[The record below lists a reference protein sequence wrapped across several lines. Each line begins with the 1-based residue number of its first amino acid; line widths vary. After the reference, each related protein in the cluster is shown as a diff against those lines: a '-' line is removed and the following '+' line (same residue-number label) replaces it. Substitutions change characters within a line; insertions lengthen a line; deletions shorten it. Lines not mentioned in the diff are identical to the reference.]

1 MSEAAAT
8 TDRARLATGDAA
20 PVLDVREL
28 RVAFDTDDGTLR
40 AVDGASFSIAKGE
53 ALALVGE
60 SGCGKSVTA
69 LSILRL
75 LSRPGRIEGG
85 EIRYRGQD
93 LLALDE
99 REMRSFRGN
108 RISMIFQEPM
118 TSLNPVMKIG
128 DQVGEPLR
136 IHRGASRAAARTR
149 AVELLDLV
157 SIPDAASRVDDY
169 PHQLSGGMRQRVMIA
184 MALACDPEL
193 LIADEPTTALDV
205 TIQAGILELLASL
218 RERLG
223 LSILLITHNLGI
235 VAEFCERAVVMY
247 TGRIVEQ
254 APVEQLFRDP
264 KHPYTRGLLASL
276 PRLSSGA
283 SRLTTIPGVVPDIR
297 RLPAGCTFAPRCG
310 WVMDVCRDAVPALMP
325 TGDAT
330 CARCFLYGDEK
341 EPERGT

>member
-1 MSEAAAT
+1 MSEAAAMS
-8 TDRARLATGDAA
+8 DRGRLATADAT
-20 PVLDVREL
+20 PVLDVRDL
-28 RVAFDTDDGTLR
+28 RVSFDTDDGRVR
-40 AVDGASFSIAKGE
+40 AVDGASFAIAKGE

-85 EIRYRGQD
+85 EIRYRGRD
-93 LLALDE
+93 LLSLDE
-99 REMRSFRGN
+99 REMRGFRGN
-108 RISMIFQEPM
+108 RIAMIFQEPM

-136 IHRGASRAAARTR
+136 IHRGASRSEARAR

-157 SIPDAASRVDDY
+157 SIPDAASRIDDY

-184 MALACDPEL
+184 MALACEPEL

-247 TGRIVEQ
+247 TGRIVEE
-254 APVEQLFRDP
+254 APVERLFRDP

-283 SRLTTIPGVVPDIR
+283 TRLTTIPGVVPDIR
-297 RLPAGCTFAPRCG
+297 RLPAGCTFAPRCSE
-310 WVMDVCRDAVPALMP
+310 VMEACSVAVPALMP
-325 TGDAT
+325 TGAD
-330 CARCFLYGDEK
+330 CRARCFLYGDARETGS
-341 EPERGT
+341 RA